1 MVRVACGLCARCLC
15 CCAFR
20 AQVRRRVRL
29 ASTGDVSAVQHGEVL
44 MVVHVVIMGQEPAI
58 ILGVQIMERVRLV
71 VNVGVNVLCLIDV

>member
-15 CCAFR
+15 WCAFR

-29 ASTGDVSAVQHGEVL
+29 ASTGDVKAVQHGEVL

-58 ILGVQIMERVRLV
+58 ILGVQIIRRVRLV

>member
-1 MVRVACGLCARCLC
+1 M
-15 CCAFR
+15 
-20 AQVRRRVRL
+20 RL
-29 ASTGDVSAVQHGEVL
+29 ASTGDVKAVQHGEVL